1 MVSVSIKG
9 GAAAAE
15 KFLHRLRFVHVAS
28 SLGGVDSLASVPG
41 LTSHRHL
48 PPAELERRGIDPGL
62 IRFSFGIEDPD
73 DLVRDLTEALDT
85 LR

>member
-1 MVSVSIKG
+1 MVSVSVKG
-9 GAAAAE
+9 GAEMAE
-15 KFLHRLRFVHVAS
+15 RFLHRLRFVHVAS

-48 PPAELERRGIDPGL
+48 GEEELERRGIDPGL
-62 IRFSFGIEDPD
+62 IRFSFGIEDPE
-73 DLVRDLTEALDT
+73 DLVRDLTEALDS